1 MRGRRVKEPE
11 EVTFS
16 VTAGDIDG
24 VIVTKER
31 ESGNGPGGGGSGA
44 VTQPLQIPV
53 AVLDKGKIVSKFA
66 DVSPC
71 LMARD
76 YKGFSKKA
84 EAVAVIEERKET

>member
-1 MRGRRVKEPE
+1 M
-11 EVTFS
+11 
-16 VTAGDIDG
+16 TALLSQ
-24 VIVTKER
+24 KAKK
-31 ESGNGPGGGGSGA
+31 PGTDRGGSEA

-84 EAVAVIEERKET
+84 EAVAVIEGRKET

>member
-1 MRGRRVKEPE
+1 M
-11 EVTFS
+11 
-16 VTAGDIDG
+16 TALLSQ
-24 VIVTKER
+24 KAEK
-31 ESGNGPGGGGSGA
+31 PGTDRGGGSEA

-53 AVLDKGKIVSKFA
+53 AVLDKGKTVSKIA
-66 DVSPC
+66 DISPC

>member
-1 MRGRRVKEPE
+1 MTALSSQKKE
-11 EVTFS
+11 
-16 VTAGDIDG
+16 
-24 VIVTKER
+24 
-31 ESGNGPGGGGSGA
+31 NPGTDRGGGSGA